1 MNKERRDERYAKA
14 IVEKTLKIELEH
26 ADKEGGV
33 DYRSTDGRHAVEVT
47 RITDG
52 RRRAGRDA
60 LNVSRRT
67 DTPEGEL
74 QTCWIAF
81 APDTQRG
88 LKTFQQTVHPAL
100 VELELNGE
108 WFFERQAAA
117 VHVIQ
122 QGPLS
127 LIYQPLLAAGVER
140 ASAVPNHAHRRHTHK
155 VVTALGSGG
164 SSSGSDE
171 ALGLLTD
178 ALGKKND
185 NPKKLKASGAE
196 QRHLFVWLDD
206 DTRFDIA
213 RPLCREAPAWRDDGF
228 GTPAKPPV
236 LDPAI
241 THLWVVHQE
250 SRFGWLWDDVT
261 WRELRDL

>member
-1 MNKERRDERYAKA
+1 MSLSKA
-14 IVEKTLKIELEH
+14 L
-26 ADKEGGV
+26 D
-33 DYRSTDGRHAVEVT
+33 
-47 RITDG
+47 
-52 RRRAGRDA
+52 
-60 LNVSRRT
+60 VSCRT
-67 DTPEGEL
+67 GTPDGEL

-88 LKTFQQTVHPAL
+88 LKTFLQSVHPAL

-108 WFFERQAAA
+108 SRVARQTAA

-127 LIYQPLLAAGVER
+127 LIYRLLLDAGVER
-140 ASAVPNHAHRRHTHK
+140 ASAVPNHAHRRHTHQ
-155 VVTALGSGG
+155 VVPALGSGG

-178 ALGKKND
+178 ALSKKKD
-185 NPKKLKASGAE
+185 NPKKLRASGVE
-196 QRHLFVWLDD
+196 QRHLFVWLDG

-213 RPLCREAPAWRDDGF
+213 RPLCREAPAWRDEGF
-228 GTPAKPPV
+228 GMPSKPPV

-241 THLWVVHQE
+241 THLWVLHQE